1 MIFLIGLGVL
11 AVVVVLFGILLGEQK
26 DVLKIAITMLVF
38 AICIFLI
45 ITFCFPYIRSL
56 YEDATS
62 SGGLLTDST
71 STTIS
76 EEIATTSAK
85 ETETE
90 TSEEVCEENTVTQS
104 TTAVPIVIVDGN
116 TYVLSDDVS

>member
-26 DVLKIAITMLVF
+26 DILKIAITMLVF

-45 ITFCFPYIRSL
+45 ITFCFSYIRSL